1 MSSGAIGKK
10 EENRMKA
17 NWKIGTTPGILLTTA
32 LAACLGQF
40 SLAQSSAPASPAS
53 PAIEHYSQADL
64 LGMEKKLEQKK
75 DATGA
80 ASETLQKYPIDYT
93 MLSFRSQ
100 DGKAELH
107 EKVAD
112 FFVVLEGTATLVT
125 GGKIINGAP
134 SAPGEVRGDS
144 VQDGMQTQL
153 KKGDIAHIPANTPH
167 QLLVP
172 KGGTFQ
178 YFIVK
183 VQEVN

>member
-1 MSSGAIGKK
+1 
-10 EENRMKA
+10 MKA
-17 NWKIGTTPGILLTTA
+17 SWKIGTIPGILLTIL
-32 LAACLGQF
+32 LAACQGEY
-40 SLAQSSAPASPAS
+40 SLAQDNGSASASGAAS

-64 LGMEKKLEQKK
+64 LGLENKLEQKK

-80 ASETLQKYPIDYT
+80 ASQTLHKYSVDYT

-144 VQDGMQTQL
+144 VQGGLQTQL
-153 KKGDIAHIPANTPH
+153 KKGDIVHIPANTPH

-183 VQEVN
+183 VQEVS

>member
-1 MSSGAIGKK
+1 
-10 EENRMKA
+10 
-17 NWKIGTTPGILLTTA
+17 
-32 LAACLGQF
+32 
-40 SLAQSSAPASPAS
+40 
-53 PAIEHYSQADL
+53 
-64 LGMEKKLEQKK
+64 MEKKLEQKK
-75 DATGA
+75 DATGT

-107 EKVAD
+107 EKIAD

-153 KKGDIAHIPANTPH
+153 K
-167 QLLVP
+167 
-172 KGGTFQ
+172 
-178 YFIVK
+178 
-183 VQEVN
+183 

>member
-1 MSSGAIGKK
+1 
-10 EENRMKA
+10 MKA
-17 NWKIGTTPGILLTTA
+17 KWTIGTTSGIWLTIG
-32 LAACLGQF
+32 LAACVGQF
-40 SLAQSSAPASPAS
+40 SLAQSSAASSATS

-80 ASETLQKYPIDYT
+80 ASETLQKYPVDST

-112 FFVVLEGTATLVT
+112 FFVVLDGTATLVT

-144 VQDGMQTQL
+144 VQGGQETKL

>member
-1 MSSGAIGKK
+1 
-10 EENRMKA
+10 MKA
-17 NWKIGTTPGILLTTA
+17 KRKIGTTPGILLTIA
-32 LAACLGQF
+32 LAACVGQF

-80 ASETLQKYPIDYT
+80 ASETLQKYHIDYT

-107 EKVAD
+107 EKIAD

-144 VQDGMQTQL
+144 VQGGMQTQL

-172 KGGTFQ
+172 KGVTFQ